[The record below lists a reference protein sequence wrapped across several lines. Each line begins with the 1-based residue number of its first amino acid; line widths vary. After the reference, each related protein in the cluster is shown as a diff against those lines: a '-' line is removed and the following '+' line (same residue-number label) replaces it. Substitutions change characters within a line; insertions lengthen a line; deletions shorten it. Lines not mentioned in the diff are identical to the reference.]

1 MSELR
6 ALIFDCDGVLAETE
20 RDGHR
25 VTFNAAFEAAG
36 LPTHWDDA
44 TYGELVLIS
53 GGKERMR
60 HYFTQH
66 PEQLPAGTDL
76 DELVVALHKDK
87 TRRFGELSASGGLP
101 VRAGINRLIDQ
112 AHENGVKLCICT
124 TSNEKSVRA
133 LMNAILGEERT
144 SWFDEVLA
152 GDIVPRKKPAPDIYL
167 LAQERLQVKPEE
179 CFVVEDSHN
188 GLVAAS
194 EAGLSCLITVS
205 HYSAEE
211 DFTGADL
218 TISSLGDPGQPAID
232 FLQYN
237 PAVPASTQFINLKHL
252 QAILAAKFPEA

>member
-36 LPTHWDDA
+36 LPTRWDDA
-44 TYGELVLIS
+44 TYGELVRIS

-66 PEQLPAGTDL
+66 PEELPQGADL
-76 DELVVALHKDK
+76 DECIVALHQDK
-87 TRRFGELSASGGLP
+87 TRRFGELSAGGGLP
-101 VRAGINRLIDQ
+101 VRPGINRLIDQ
-112 AHENGVKLCICT
+112 AHANGVKLCICT

-133 LMNAILGEERT
+133 LMNAILGPERT

-152 GDIVPRKKPAPDIYL
+152 GDIVPKKKPAPDIYL
-167 LAQERLQVKPEE
+167 LAQQRLQVGPEE
-179 CFVVEDSHN
+179 CFAIEDSHN
-188 GLVAAS
+188 GLVAAK

-205 HYSAEE
+205 HYSAQE

-218 TISSLGDPGQPAID
+218 TVSSLGDPDQPAID
-232 FLQYN
+232 FLQYH
-237 PAVPASTQFINLKHL
+237 PAVPASAQFINLSHL
-252 QAILAAKFPEA
+252 QAILAAKYPNR